1 MNGLENFILSEISE
15 TAKAKCYMVSLIYG
29 NLRNNK
35 NEFIYEIE
43 TDSQRDT
50 ESELKA
56 TKGERDGG
64 RMN

>member
-29 NLRNNK
+29 NLKNNK
-35 NEFIYEIE
+35 NEFIYEI
-43 TDSQRDT
+43 DSQRDT